1 MGVVKE
7 KEEVVHVK
15 CPNCSQRLFDM
26 EKSAD
31 GVISI
36 KCSKCGAVMTV
47 SMHHKK
53 YRCKRQIVT
62 QA

>member
-15 CPNCSQRLFDM
+15 CPCCSQRLFDM
-26 EKSAD
+26 EKDSDA
-31 GVISI
+31 VISI
-36 KCSKCGAVMTV
+36 KCAKCGAVVAV

-53 YRCKRQIVT
+53 IRCRRRIAT
-62 QA
+62 QD